1 MLMSSGRQSLQPP
14 GRFHHGSKPPL
25 AAVGPTSLIPC
36 ATPSWPG
43 RDAEHLLVTA
53 QQMQDLEAELFAS
66 GLPVE
71 ALMEK
76 ASLAMARR
84 LLSLA
89 TPALS
94 GSGPSSSVAMR
105 AMGPEPEPAELAR
118 LGAVLRERGAVV
130 LVGPGHNG
138 GDGLVLARE
147 LHLAGLPVQLWCPF
161 EHRKPLTERH
171 WRHARWLG
179 IPELPHPP
187 DPAEGCL
194 WIDALFGNGQRRA
207 PGEALESLLH
217 QRQRLQ
223 GGLLV
228 ALDVPTGLCS
238 DTGKLLGSAAATASL
253 TLSLGLIRQGL
264 VQDSALAW
272 VGRLE
277 RIDLGLPAQL
287 LSALP
292 LEQPL
297 ALGVEGCDQADARRA
312 TRPVPPPAAGK
323 YERGRLLVIAGSA
336 RYPGAALLALQGAS
350 ASGCGSLRAGL
361 AAASDPGL
369 AAVLPHVV
377 PEPQP
382 FATGLLKRL
391 DAVLIGPGL
400 GAGAGPGCFPG
411 QEGDEHSGA
420 TAMDGEPDGML
431 NARAW
436 QELQHFAGT
445 LVIDADGLNRISA
458 DWLCKRVGSTWIT
471 PHAAEFARLFADLA
485 GLPPLEAA
493 AAAARRCRIAVVLKG
508 AHSVVAAPDGR
519 RWQVVH
525 SCPASARAGLGDV
538 LAGYAAGLASRAGAC
553 SEIDPAALL
562 ALATLDHAR
571 AACRAIRRHGDGGAT
586 PLAVALELQRASD

>member
-1 MLMSSGRQSLQPP
+1 M
-14 GRFHHGSKPPL
+14 
-25 AAVGPTSLIPC
+25 GPTSLSSLP
-36 ATPSWPG
+36 TPSWPG
-43 RDAEHLLVTA
+43 RDADHLLVTA

-89 TPALS
+89 TPA
-94 GSGPSSSVAMR
+94 PSASAPWSVAMQPM
-105 AMGPEPEPAELAR
+105 AQEQEPELEPAELAR
-118 LGAVLRERGAVV
+118 LGAALRERGAVV

-147 LHLAGLPVQLWCPF
+147 LHLAGIPVQLWCPF
-161 EHRKPLTERH
+161 ERRKPLTERH
-171 WRHARWLG
+171 WSHARWLG
-179 IPELPHPP
+179 IPELPLPP
-187 DPAEGCL
+187 DPHEGCL

-207 PGEALESLLH
+207 PGDALESLLE
-217 QRQRLQ
+217 QRQQRQ

-253 TLSLGLIRQGL
+253 TLCLGLIRQGL

-277 RIDLGLPAQL
+277 RIDLGLSAQL
-287 LSALP
+287 LTALP

-297 ALGVEGCDQADARRA
+297 ALGGRGCGQADALRA
-312 TRPVPPPAAGK
+312 PRPLPPPAAGK
-323 YERGRLLVIAGSA
+323 YGRGRLLVIAGSE
-336 RYPGAALLALQGAS
+336 RYPGAGLLALHGAS
-350 ASGCGSLRAGL
+350 ASGCGSLRASL
-361 AAASDPGL
+361 AAAHDPGVSAL
-369 AAVLPHVV
+369 LPHVV

-382 FATGLLKRL
+382 FASGALTRL
-391 DAVLIGPGL
+391 DALLIGPGL
-400 GAGAGPGCFPG
+400 GAGTGPARAPG
-411 QEGDEHSGA
+411 QVGDNQA
-420 TAMDGEPDGML
+420 AARAMDGEADGLL
-431 NARAW
+431 NAQAW
-436 QELQHFAGT
+436 QELLHFAGT

-458 DWLCKRVGSTWIT
+458 DWLCERVGSTWIT

-493 AAAARRCRIAVVLKG
+493 SSAARRCGIAVVLKG

-525 SCPASARAGLGDV
+525 SCAASARAGLGDV
-538 LAGYAAGLASRAGAC
+538 LAGYAAGLASRAAAC
-553 SEIDPAALL
+553 FQPDPALL
-562 ALATLDHAR
+562 ALAALDHAR
-571 AACRAIRRHGDGGAT
+571 AACRAIRRHGEGGAT
-586 PLAVALELQRASD
+586 PLAVAQELQRATG